1 MELPDFMSY
10 ANKFSQSDFVE
21 KISRIM
27 QAGWLKTGV
36 CSLDS
41 VLYLAE

>member
-21 KISRIM
+21 KISRILLSGLAQNWCM
-27 QAGWLKTGV
+27 QP
-36 CSLDS
+36 
-41 VLYLAE
+41 

>member
-21 KISRIM
+21 KISRIARR
-27 QAGWLKTGV
+27 AGSKTGV
-36 CSLDS
+36 RSLDS
-41 VLYLAE
+41 VLYAAE

>member
-21 KISRIM
+21 DFPHPSGGLAQNWCM
-27 QAGWLKTGV
+27 QP
-36 CSLDS
+36 
-41 VLYLAE
+41 